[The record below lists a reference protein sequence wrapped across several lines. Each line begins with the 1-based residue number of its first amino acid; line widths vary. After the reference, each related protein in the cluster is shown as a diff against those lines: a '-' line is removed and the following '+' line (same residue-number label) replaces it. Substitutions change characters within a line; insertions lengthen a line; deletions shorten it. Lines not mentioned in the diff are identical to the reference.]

1 MKSATIKIFPSAK
14 LGPVKPVNGVG
25 QPPILGVGSDSL
37 FHYLTEAGIPFSR
50 LHDTG
55 GSFGKNLY
63 VDIPNLFRDFD
74 ADENDPASY
83 DFTFTDD
90 LLSKLDKADVRS
102 SLSVIVINENVQL
115 ELLWHFLKYCIPR

>member
-1 MKSATIKIFPSAK
+1 MKSASIKIFPSSK

-37 FHYLTEAGIPFSR
+37 FHYLTDAGIPFSR

-63 VDIPNLFRDFD
+63 VDIPNLFPEALPFSLDLGGAAPVRVRLT
-74 ADENDPASY
+74 DETRTWDDVPLPAALPPHS
-83 DFTFTDD
+83 F
-90 LLSKLDKADVRS
+90 LVAS
-102 SLSVIVINENVQL
+102 SNL
-115 ELLWHFLKYCIPR
+115 